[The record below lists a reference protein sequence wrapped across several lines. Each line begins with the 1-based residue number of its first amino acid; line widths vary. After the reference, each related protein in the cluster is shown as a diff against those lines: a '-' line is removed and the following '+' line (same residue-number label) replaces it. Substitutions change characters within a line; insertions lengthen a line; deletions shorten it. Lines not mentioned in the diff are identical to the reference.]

1 MGNSIGAD
9 EDITNPS
16 TFSYVPQN
24 KCSSSFPPLQRCN
37 FSGQS
42 VFYASMSVKTNFK
55 EIDKESS
62 IGKEVYISNGTL
74 MKMQMQICFALFLL
88 RE

>member
-16 TFSYVPQN
+16 TFSYVLQN

-62 IGKEVYISNGTL
+62 IGKEVYIYRNGTL
-74 MKMQMQICFALFLL
+74 MKMQICFALFLL